1 MNVEANTS
9 ETNDNTEE
17 LLKKINE
24 LIALLNANPQIVCA
38 VTEAQSSSRFG
49 HGPKGKRDGES
60 DGETNR
66 VLIGCII
73 AITVCFIICLLVH
86 TFFGVGPCSKWLI

>member
-24 LIALLNANPQIVCA
+24 LIALLNVNPP
-38 VTEAQSSSRFG
+38 R
-49 HGPKGKRDGES
+49 
-60 DGETNR
+60 
-66 VLIGCII
+66 
-73 AITVCFIICLLVH
+73 
-86 TFFGVGPCSKWLI
+86 

>member
-24 LIALLNANPQIVCA
+24 LIALLNVNPPPDSLRRRRGSIK
-38 VTEAQSSSRFG
+38 QSFR
-49 HGPKGKRDGES
+49 P
-60 DGETNR
+60 
-66 VLIGCII
+66 
-73 AITVCFIICLLVH
+73 
-86 TFFGVGPCSKWLI
+86 

>member
-49 HGPKGKRDGES
+49 PGPKGKR